1 MLKEREIHLFE
12 RTWTT
17 SCLVTKEIIKRYIY
31 DENEKLRSIKISQK
45 EIRTEV
51 TPALVIGELN

>member
-12 RTWTT
+12 QTWTT

-31 DENEKLRSIKISQK
+31 DENEKLKSIKISRI
-45 EIRTEV
+45 ETRTEV
-51 TPALVIGELN
+51 TQTLAKS

>member
-12 RTWTT
+12 QTWTT

-31 DENEKLRSIKISQK
+31 DENEKLKSIKISQI
-45 EIRTEV
+45 ETRTEV
-51 TPALVIGELN
+51 TQSVAKS

>member
-12 RTWTT
+12 QTWTT

-31 DENEKLRSIKISQK
+31 DENEKLKSIKISQI
-45 EIRTEV
+45 ETRTEV
-51 TPALVIGELN
+51 TKSVAKS

>member
-12 RTWTT
+12 QTWTT

-31 DENEKLRSIKISQK
+31 DENEKLKSIKISRI
-45 EIRTEV
+45 ETRTEV
-51 TPALVIGELN
+51 TQSLAKS